1 MTTLP
6 GTGRPTA
13 RPLTLPG
20 PRPGE
25 PAAAVRTEALTKYYG
40 GWPRRRRDRGVVDLD
55 LEVLRGEV
63 FGFLGPNGAGK
74 TTTIRLLLDLVRPT
88 SGRALVL
95 GHDAQTAALE
105 VRRRVGYLPG
115 DLSLY
120 GRLTGE
126 EHVRYLA
133 ALRPGTDLTV
143 AHALADRLDLDLARP
158 AAALSKGNRQKLGL
172 VLAMQHRPELLVLDE
187 PTSGLDPLVQREF
200 HAMLGEVTAAGGT
213 VFLSSHVLSEVE
225 RVADRVAV
233 VDQGRLVVVAR
244 VDDLK
249 QGAAREL
256 ELEFRGEPPVAELRA
271 LPMVRDVVAG
281 PHRAHVRVNGP
292 VGEVLGVAAAH
303 ELLDVVSHEPELED
317 IVLDLLATRSAS

>member
-6 GTGRPTA
+6 GTGHPTA
-13 RPLTLPG
+13 HPLAVPA
-20 PRPGE
+20 PRVGE
-25 PAAAVRTEALTKYYG
+25 PEIAVRAEALTKFYG
-40 GWPRRRRDRGVVDLD
+40 GWPGRRRDRGVVGLD

-95 GHDAQTAALE
+95 GHDAHTAALE
-105 VRRRVGYLPG
+105 VRRRTGYLPG

-120 GRLTGE
+120 SRLTGE

-133 ALRPGTDLTV
+133 ALRPGTDLKV
-143 AHALADRLDLDLARP
+143 AHALADRLDLDLTRP

-200 HAMLGEVTAAGGT
+200 HAMLGEATAAGGT

-233 VDQGRLVVVAR
+233 VDEGRLVVVAR

-249 QGAAREL
+249 QGAPREL
-256 ELEFRGEPPVAELRA
+256 ELEFLAEPPVAELRA

-281 PHRAHVRVNGP
+281 LHRARVRVQGP

-303 ELLDVVSHEPELED
+303 DLLDVVSHEPELED
-317 IVLDLLATRSAS
+317 IVLDLLAARSAP